1 MKNLFFFSSYE
12 VASGVLAL
20 CSNQKN
26 MLNSYD
32 DQGFTPVHLFIRSFN
47 ALNDALKQNPED
59 KNLDRFFSFLK

>member
-1 MKNLFFFSSYE
+1 
-12 VASGVLAL
+12 
-20 CSNQKN
+20 